1 MLNPKGT
8 MPTTSLSPS
17 FMYSVISTEAL
28 SVHKPVAAT
37 VQKLAGFINDVADG
51 FKNTDILGALDTLLK
66 KDNDFSRNEKKVLE
80 VMSRESYADLMT
92 IRVPCVNGLSVP
104 WLDFLHD
111 IDPGIQFAVNFYDTT
126 LGQTT
131 RFLAEVINSPEN
143 MESIGRRYNIQTVDY
158 DRLTQNIG
166 KDIHAGN
173 GKAEKPLGKLL
184 KRNADM
190 IDVITLTNRF
200 SESLYASNQDMV
212 TERITQIKRQLQD
225 ISEAIRDP
233 NTPYRMTGRNIDM
246 LAKVAYNVAQAV
258 EYYGVVITLFT
269 EHKRTFEKVVE
280 RIGNFD
286 K

>member
-1 MLNPKGT
+1 MLNPGKL
-8 MPTTSLSPS
+8 PTPNLPTK
-17 FMYSVISTEAL
+17 FMYNVISTEAL

-37 VQKLAGFINDVADG
+37 VQKLAGFINNVADG

-66 KDNDFSRNEKKVLE
+66 KDNNFSKNEKKVLE
-80 VMSRESYADLMT
+80 ILSRQAYSDIMD

-111 IDPGIQFAVNFYDTT
+111 MDPAIQFAVGFYDNT

-131 RFLAEVINSPEN
+131 RFLAEVITSPDK
-143 MESIGRRYNIQTVDY
+143 MESIARRYNVQDVDY
-158 DRLTQNIG
+158 ERLTQNIG
-166 KDIHAGN
+166 KDVRGGN
-173 GKAEKPLGKLL
+173 GKAERPLGKLV

-200 SESLYASNQDMV
+200 SESLYASNQDLV

-225 ISEAIRDP
+225 ISEGMVDP
-233 NTPYRMTGRNIDM
+233 NTPYRMTGKNIDA

-269 EHKRTFEKVVE
+269 EHKRTFEQAVE
-280 RIGNFD
+280 KLARLE